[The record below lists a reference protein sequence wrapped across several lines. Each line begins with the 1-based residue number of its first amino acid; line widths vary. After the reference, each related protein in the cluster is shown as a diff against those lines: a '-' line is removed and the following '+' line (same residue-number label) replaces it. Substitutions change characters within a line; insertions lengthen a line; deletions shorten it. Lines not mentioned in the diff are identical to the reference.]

1 MPIRRLIDYTG
12 ITVWVITLIFALG
25 VMYAQQL
32 TNTEAIAK
40 GQEYKVRVDL
50 IDKDIIS
57 LKMQDAYQR
66 EWKVEFMVTFKELIK
81 EMKINNEAV
90 LKKMQSTDDNV
101 LRTTY
106 KIESLNIEV
115 QKSMRSHAEE
125 FPR

>member
-101 LRTTY
+101 LRTSY
-106 KIESLNIEV
+106 QIEALNIEV